1 MGDHAITVVDS
12 SSSSSEEEDEV
23 MNYEETVEAMRSR
36 LDEHSN
42 EIRTGSRSPS
52 SVCIYK
58 VPASLAEICP
68 KAIEPEMI
76 SIGPYHRGKDGLMEL
91 ESYKW
96 RFLASILS
104 RESYKRG
111 RDLLVEYYKAM
122 RKLEERTRSCY
133 SELMTMSSPDFVQ
146 MMVLDGC
153 FIIELFR
160 QRSTDEE
167 DTILKRPFFIQI
179 LTRDLLKLQNQLPFF
194 VLGKLFEISDFGT
207 QHSLSLLALEFFN
220 HSLPRP
226 SEVLKRKSELTG
238 ANHLLD
244 LFRLSFLPLAP
255 HDPLRNNPPPSKSI
269 FQRKVDALLR
279 RCLPILLCLCTLA
292 TVILVDDDRHSNL
305 KYRPTAK
312 SIQCTTQ
319 LRLSWVKFRPR
330 KNAESFLD
338 VSYQKRVLRIPPITI
353 NELTIAIFINCMAFE
368 LCHPHTAPLFT
379 AYIAF
384 MRCLINSNRDV
395 QVLCAEGIIAGFS
408 QSDHNLT
415 ELFTNLGE
423 KVVLDIGDCY
433 LSKQFRD
440 VEAYYSS
447 CRGTFL
453 RSCFGEPWSLASFV
467 CALILF
473 AFPMYSQFW

>member
-1 MGDHAITVVDS
+1 MGDHAITVVDSS

-42 EIRTGSRSPS
+42 EIRTSSRSSS

-58 VPASLAEICP
+58 VPASLAGIRP
-68 KAIEPEMI
+68 QAIEPEMI

-91 ESYKW
+91 ESY
-96 RFLASILS
+96 R
-104 RESYKRG
+104 

-122 RKLEERTRSCY
+122 RNLEERTRSCY
-133 SELMTMSSPDFVQ
+133 SELMLMSSPDFVQ

-167 DTILKRPFFIQI
+167 DSILKRPFFIQI

-194 VLGKLFEISDFGT
+194 VLEKLFEISDFGT

-226 SEVLKRKSELTG
+226 SEVLKRTSELTG

-244 LFRLSFLPLAP
+244 LFRLSFLPPVNHSEELKTIEN
-255 HDPLRNNPPPSKSI
+255 RERRSI
-269 FQRKVDALLR
+269 FQRKADALLWR
-279 RCLPILLCLCTLA
+279 YLPIWLCLCTLA

-338 VSYQKRVLRIPPITI
+338 VGYQKRVLRIPPITI
-353 NELTIAIFINCMAFE
+353 NELTTAIFINCMALE

-395 QVLCAEGIIAGFS
+395 QVLCAEGIIASFS
-408 QSDHNLT
+408 QNDHNVT

-433 LSKQFRD
+433 LSNQFRD
-440 VEAYYSS
+440 VEAYYNS

-453 RSCFGEPWSLASFV
+453 RTCFGEPWSVATFV
-467 CALILF
+467 CALILSTF
-473 AFPMYSQFW
+473 AVVSAFTKS